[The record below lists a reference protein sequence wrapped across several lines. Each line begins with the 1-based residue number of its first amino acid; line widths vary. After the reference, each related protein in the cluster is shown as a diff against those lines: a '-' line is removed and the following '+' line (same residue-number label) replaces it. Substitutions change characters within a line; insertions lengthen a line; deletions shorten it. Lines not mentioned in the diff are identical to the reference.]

1 MPLNVRVE
9 EGRSFT
15 KTLVLEGRLD
25 SDTVATL
32 DRDLDAVLA
41 SPVKVVVFELSKLE
55 YISSA
60 GLRSLF
66 QARKSMKARAGKV
79 LILNP
84 QPPVQKV
91 FDIVKATD
99 VNEVFRSVAE
109 LDAYLDAM
117 QKQVAGED
125 SATD

>member
-1 MPLNVRVE
+1 MALNVRVE

-25 SDTVATL
+25 SDTVVTL
-32 DRDLDAVLA
+32 DPELDAVLA
-41 SPVKVVVFELSKLE
+41 SPVKVLVFELSGLE

-66 QARKSMKARAGKV
+66 KAKRSMKARAGKV
-79 LILNP
+79 LVVNP

-91 FDIVKATD
+91 FDIVQAVD
-99 VNEVFRSVAE
+99 VDEVFRSVSE

-117 QKQVAGED
+117 QKQVADGE
-125 SATD
+125 

>member
-99 VNEVFRSVAE
+99 VNEVFRSAAE

-117 QKQVAGED
+117 QKQVAGDEAPED
-125 SATD
+125 

>member
-1 MPLNVRVE
+1 MPFNVRVE
-9 EGRSFT
+9 ESRSFT

-25 SDTVATL
+25 SNTVGAL
-32 DRDLDAVLA
+32 DRDLDGVLSSA
-41 SPVKVVVFELSKLE
+41 VKVEVFDLSGLE

-66 QARKSMKARAGKV
+66 RAQKSMKARSGQV
-79 LILNP
+79 LMVNP

-91 FDIVKATD
+91 FDIVKAAD

-117 QKQVAGED
+117 QKRVAEED
-125 SATD
+125 PEA

>member
-1 MPLNVRVE
+1 MPLEVRVD

-15 KTLVLEGRLD
+15 KTITLEGRLD
-25 SDTVATL
+25 SESVAAL
-32 DRDLDAVLA
+32 DGPLDDVLGSALKVLVFDL
-41 SPVKVVVFELSKLE
+41 SGLE
-55 YISSA
+55 YITSA

-66 QARKSMKARAGKV
+66 RAQKSMAARAGKV
-79 LILNP
+79 LLLNP

-99 VNEVFRSVAE
+99 VNAVFRSVAE

-117 QKQVAGED
+117 QKQVAGGE
-125 SATD
+125 

>member
-25 SDTVATL
+25 SETVEAL
-32 DRDLDAVLA
+32 DRELEAVLSSA
-41 SPVKVVVFELSKLE
+41 VKVVVFSLSGLE

-66 QARKSMKARAGKV
+66 KAQKSMKARSGQV
-79 LILNP
+79 LIVDP

-91 FDIVKATD
+91 FDIVQATD

-117 QKQVAGED
+117 QKRVTGED
-125 SATD
+125 HDT

>member
-25 SDTVATL
+25 SDTVAVL
-32 DRDLDAVLA
+32 DRELDAVLA
-41 SPVKVVVFELSKLE
+41 SAVKVVVFELSGLE

-66 QARKSMKARAGKV
+66 RAQKSMKARAGKV
-79 LILNP
+79 LVLNP

-91 FDIVKATD
+91 FDIVKAVD
-99 VNEVFRSVAE
+99 VNEVFRNVAE
-109 LDAYLDAM
+109 LDAYLDSI
-117 QKQVAGED
+117 QKQVAGGD
-125 SATD
+125 PQD

>member
-15 KTLVLEGRLD
+15 KTIVLEGRLD
-25 SDTVATL
+25 AVTAADL
-32 DRDLDAVLA
+32 DRELDAALA
-41 SPVKVVVFELSKLE
+41 SPMKVLVFQLSKLE

-60 GLRSLF
+60 GLRSIFLA
-66 QARKSMKARAGKV
+66 QKSMRARSGKV
-79 LILNP
+79 VVVDP

-91 FDIVKATD
+91 FDIVKAVD
-99 VNEVFRSVAE
+99 VNEVFKSVAE
-109 LDAYLDAM
+109 LDAYLDTM

-125 SATD
+125 N

>member
-1 MPLNVRVE
+1 MPLQVRVE

-99 VNEVFRSVAE
+99 VNEVFRSATE